1 MIMMKGLFPVVT
13 NSDFVFPDTIFDNF
27 FNSFEN
33 PTEGNYRVPQVDIED
48 TDKAYILTTDLP
60 GIAKE
65 DINVSY
71 NDDILTLTAK
81 HEEKKDE
88 KDDKKKYIRKERSS
102 HTFCRQ
108 FTVRNIQKDGIQAAF
123 KDGVLTVILPKED
136 PKKVAEAHRIEVK

>member
-1 MIMMKGLFPVVT
+1 MMKGLFPVVT

-71 NDDILTLTAK
+71 
-81 HEEKKDE
+81 
-88 KDDKKKYIRKERSS
+88 KKKYIRKERSS

-123 KDGVLTVILPKED
+123 KDGVLTVTLPKED

>member
-81 HEEKKDE
+81 HEEI
-88 KDDKKKYIRKERSS
+88 YPQRTQQPYVLPSVHGPQHPERWHPGS
-102 HTFCRQ
+102 
-108 FTVRNIQKDGIQAAF
+108 
-123 KDGVLTVILPKED
+123 L
-136 PKKVAEAHRIEVK
+136 

>member
-1 MIMMKGLFPVVT
+1 MMKGLFPVVT

-88 KDDKKKYIRKERSS
+88 KDDKKKYIPKNAAAIRSAVSSRSATSRKMAS
-102 HTFCRQ
+102 RQ
-108 FTVRNIQKDGIQAAF
+108 PLKTAS
-123 KDGVLTVILPKED
+123 
-136 PKKVAEAHRIEVK
+136 

>member
-1 MIMMKGLFPVVT
+1 MMKGLFPVVT

-27 FNSFEN
+27 FNGFEN
-33 PTEGNYRVPQVDIED
+33 PTEANYRVPQVDIED

-60 GIAKE
+60 GVAKE

-71 NDDILTLTAK
+71 KDDVLTLTAK

-102 HTFCRQ
+102 HTFCHQ
-108 FTVRNIQKDGIQAAF
+108 FTGS
-123 KDGVLTVILPKED
+123 L
-136 PKKVAEAHRIEVK
+136 

>member
-1 MIMMKGLFPVVT
+1 MMKGLFPVVT
-13 NSDFVFPDTIFDNF
+13 NSDFVFPDTIFVNF
-27 FNSFEN
+27 FNGFEN
-33 PTEGNYRVPQVDIED
+33 PTEANYRVPQVDIED

-60 GIAKE
+60 GVAKE

-71 NDDILTLTAK
+71 KDDVLTLTAK

-108 FTVRNIQKDGIQAAF
+108 FTVRNIQKDGIEAAY
-123 KDGVLTVILPKED
+123 KDGILTVTLLKVDPQKEI
-136 PKKVAEAHRIEVK
+136 ESHRITVR

>member
-33 PTEGNYRVPQVDIED
+33 PTEGSYRVPQVDIED

-81 HEEKKDE
+81 HEEKNAAS
-88 KDDKKKYIRKERSS
+88 IRSAVSSRSATS
-102 HTFCRQ
+102 RKMASRQ
-108 FTVRNIQKDGIQAAF
+108 PLKTAS
-123 KDGVLTVILPKED
+123 
-136 PKKVAEAHRIEVK
+136 

>member
-1 MIMMKGLFPVVT
+1 MMKGLFPVVT

-88 KDDKKKYIRKERSS
+88 KTIR
-102 HTFCRQ
+102 
-108 FTVRNIQKDGIQAAF
+108 RNISAKNVAAIRSAVSSRSATSR
-123 KDGVLTVILPKED
+123 KMASRQPLKT
-136 PKKVAEAHRIEVK
+136 AS

>member
-1 MIMMKGLFPVVT
+1 MMKGLFPVVT

-88 KDDKKKYIRKERSS
+88 KGR
-102 HTFCRQ
+102 
-108 FTVRNIQKDGIQAAF
+108 
-123 KDGVLTVILPKED
+123 
-136 PKKVAEAHRIEVK
+136 